1 MRAGLIDEYAIV
13 THPVLVGDGTP
24 FFTPWTTG

>member
-13 THPVLVGDGTP
+13 THPVLVGGGTP
-24 FFTPWTTG
+24 SRPWTTG